1 MARKA
6 LKKTVGAASPGA
18 MAGEV
23 LARGIEALK
32 GFGLTVEHTAKPK
45 ADEGADV
52 WLRVGRGR
60 DRTLYAA
67 RVRKRLAPAALGPM
81 LHPLAGAKGRAMLIA
96 GYVTPPVALRLR
108 GEGGAFFGGVGSA

>member
-6 LKKTVGAASPGA
+6 PKKTVVGGPPRAK
-18 MAGEV
+18 AGGGGW
-23 LARGIEALK
+23 RGEEALK

-67 RVRKRLAPAALGPM
+67 MVRKRLAPAALGPM
-81 LHPLAGAKGRAMLIA
+81 LPPLAGAERGGVSRA
-96 GYVTPPVALRLR
+96 GYRV
-108 GEGGAFFGGVGSA
+108 

>member
-6 LKKTVGAASPGA
+6 LKKTVVAATPGA

-67 RVRKRLAPAALGPM
+67 MVRKRLAPAALGPM
-81 LHPLAGAKGRAMLIA
+81 LHPLAGAKGRGRLD
-96 GYVTPPVALRLR
+96 GGSLKPTPALRAV
-108 GEGGAFFGGVGSA
+108 GEG